1 MRAERISV
9 IALTT
14 LRELVRSKT
23 LYTVVFFAI
32 AMIAFSSIFGRV
44 TIGDYGK
51 VVRDFGL
58 LSISLFSTAFAVIG
72 GASLLHKEL
81 SRKTIYNVL
90 SKGVDRAE
98 FVLGKCLGMI
108 LTGVLLVGMMGCA
121 LSVYLAAIEGHL
133 SISMLYGYLF
143 ISMELVIVCSATI
156 FFSTVVVTPLLS
168 GLFAFG
174 IFLAGRSTYY
184 LVMFAKGY
192 ESSLAEVIS
201 YVLPRLD
208 LLNISNE
215 VVYDEL
221 PVATT
226 VVWSLLYTITYSLI
240 LLVIG
245 TTFFK
250 RRDFN

>member
-1 MRAERISV
+1 MRGERISV

-14 LRELVRSKT
+14 FRELVRSKT
-23 LYTVVFFAI
+23 LYTVGFFAV

-58 LSISLFSTAFAVIG
+58 LSVSLFSTAFAVIG

-90 SKGVDRAE
+90 SKGVYRTE
-98 FVLGKCLGMI
+98 FILGKCLGMI
-108 LTGVLLVGMMGCA
+108 MTGVLLVSMMGTA
-121 LSVYLAAIEGHL
+121 LSLYLVFIERHF
-133 SISMLYGYLF
+133 SVSMLYGYLF
-143 ISMELVIVCSATI
+143 ISMELIIVCSATL
-156 FFSTVVVTPLLS
+156 FFSSIVVTPLLS

-174 IFLAGRSTYY
+174 IFLAGRSTHH
-184 LVMFAKGY
+184 LVTFAKGY
-192 ESSLAEVIS
+192 ESRVAEAVS
-201 YVLPRLD
+201 YLLPRLD

-221 PVATT
+221 PKITT
-226 VVWSLLYTITYSLI
+226 IFWSLLYTFTYSLI

-245 TTFFK
+245 ATFFK